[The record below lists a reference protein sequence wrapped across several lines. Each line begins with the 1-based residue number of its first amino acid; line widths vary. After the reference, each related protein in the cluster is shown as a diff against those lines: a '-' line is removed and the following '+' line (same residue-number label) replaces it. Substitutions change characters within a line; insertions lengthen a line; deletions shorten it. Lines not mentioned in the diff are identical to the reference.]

1 MDSKAEAF
9 NEDIRNG
16 EADEAA
22 IALKRLATNDM
33 APPTPEENHR
43 VLRKID
49 WLLMPLVLPRCC
61 IINRR

>member
-16 EADEAA
+16 DADEAA
-22 IALKRLATNDM
+22 IALKHIATTDM
-33 APPTPEENHR
+33 APPTPEENKR

-49 WLLMPLVLPRCC
+49 WLLMPLVRPHCC
-61 IINRR
+61 IY